1 MDLIIFYCITFQV
14 RAMFDDS
21 GKLMQSA
28 PPGTPVEILG
38 WKEIPSAGDEFLQ
51 VRREV

>member
-1 MDLIIFYCITFQV
+1 
-14 RAMFDDS
+14 MFDDS
-21 GKLMQSA
+21 GKLVQTA

-51 VRREV
+51 VLKEV